1 MQEKNKNN
9 LFRVLFALFAVLLVV
24 FELIPTEFFG
34 DELTSRLVKI
44 TVTRF
49 CGGAIFLLLTLK
61 LKYKVFG
68 GRDKALVKGALLCF
82 PALLVVVNNL
92 PIIGLISGNATVERT
107 DLLWLFV
114 LECIAIGFYE
124 ELAFRGF
131 VFPLI
136 MEKTGTTRKG
146 IFLATVYSGAVFGL
160 MHLINLLEGAGI
172 GSVILQIGYSFLIGA
187 MCSVVLVKTR
197 NIWICVALHA
207 IYDFCGFLVPELGKG
222 IIWDTVTV
230 AITAVL
236 AVATL
241 VYMLCIFFK
250 TDLSAADDIYA
261 K

>member
-1 MQEKNKNN
+1 MQEKTKPI
-9 LFRVLFALFAVLLVV
+9 LFKVLFALLAVVLCA
-24 FELIPTEFFG
+24 FELMPSGVFA
-34 DELTSRLVKI
+34 DALTARLVKI

-49 CGGAIFLLLTLK
+49 CGGAIFLILTLK
-61 LKYKVFG
+61 LKYRVFG
-68 GRDKALVKGALLCF
+68 GREKRLWHGALICF

-92 PIIGLISGNATVERT
+92 PIIGLVSGNATVERV
-107 DLLWLFV
+107 DLIWLFV

-136 MEKTGTTRKG
+136 MEKTGTSRKG
-146 IFLATVYSGAVFGL
+146 IFLATIYSGAVFGL
-160 MHLINLLEGAGI
+160 MHLVNLLEGAGI
-172 GSVILQIGYSFLIGA
+172 GSVVLQIGYSFLIGA

-197 NIWICVALHA
+197 NVWICVVLHA
-207 IYDFCGFLVPELGKG
+207 IYDFCGFLIPELGQG
-222 IIWDTVTV
+222 IIWDTATV
-230 AITAVL
+230 VITTVL
-236 AVATL
+236 AVVTF

>member
-1 MQEKNKNN
+1 MQEKNKNKI
-9 LFRVLFALFAVLLVV
+9 FSVLFAVFAVLLFA
-24 FELIPTEFFG
+24 FEFIPTGIFG
-34 DELTSRLVKI
+34 DELTSKLVKI
-44 TVTRF
+44 TATRF
-49 CGGAIFLLLTLK
+49 CGGAIFLMLTFK
-61 LKYKVFG
+61 LGYRVFG
-68 GRDKALVKGALLCF
+68 GRDKALLKGAFLCF

-92 PIIGLISGNATVERT
+92 PIIGLVSGNATVERT

-136 MEKTGTTRKG
+136 MEKTGTSRKG

-160 MHLINLLEGAGI
+160 MHLINLLEGAGV
-172 GSVILQIGYSFLIGA
+172 GAVILQIGYSFLIGA

-207 IYDFCGFLVPELGKG
+207 IYDFCGFLVPELGQG
-222 IIWDTVTV
+222 IIWDRATVI
-230 AITAVL
+230 ITTVL
-236 AVATL
+236 AVATF

>member
-1 MQEKNKNN
+1 MQEKTKPI
-9 LFRVLFALFAVLLVV
+9 LFKVLFALLAVVLCA
-24 FELIPTEFFG
+24 FELMLSGVFA
-34 DELTSRLVKI
+34 DALTARLVKI

-49 CGGAIFLLLTLK
+49 CGGAIFLILTLK
-61 LKYKVFG
+61 LKYRVFG
-68 GRDKALVKGALLCF
+68 GREKRLWHGALICF
-82 PALLVVVNNL
+82 PAFLVVVNNL
-92 PIIGLISGNATVERT
+92 PIIGLVSGNATVERV
-107 DLLWLFV
+107 DLIWLFV

-146 IFLATVYSGAVFGL
+146 IFLATIYSGAVFGL
-160 MHLINLLEGAGI
+160 MHLVNLLEGAGI
-172 GSVILQIGYSFLIGA
+172 GSVVLQIGYSFLIGA

-197 NIWICVALHA
+197 NVWICVVLHA
-207 IYDFCGFLVPELGKG
+207 IYDFCGFLIPELGQG
-222 IIWDTVTV
+222 IIWDTATV
-230 AITAVL
+230 VITTVL
-236 AVATL
+236 AVVTF

>member
-1 MQEKNKNN
+1 MQEKTKNR
-9 LFRVLFALFAVLLVV
+9 LFSILFCVFAAALCV
-24 FELIPTEFFG
+24 FELMPSGLLG
-34 DELTSRLVKI
+34 DELTARLTKI

-61 LKYKVFG
+61 LGYKVFG
-68 GRDKALVKGALLCF
+68 GRDKKLWNGALLCF
-82 PALLVVVNNL
+82 PALLVVCNNL
-92 PIIGLISGNATVERT
+92 PIIGLVSGNATVERT
-107 DLLWLFV
+107 DLVWLFT

-146 IFLATVYSGAVFGL
+146 IFLATIYSGAVFGL

-172 GSVILQIGYSFLIGA
+172 GAVVLQIGYSFLIGA

-197 NIWICVALHA
+197 NIWICVVLHA
-207 IYDFCGFLVPELGKG
+207 IYDFCGFLVPELGQG
-222 IIWDTVTV
+222 IIWDRTTVV
-230 AITAVL
+230 ITAIL
-236 AVATL
+236 AVATF
-241 VYMLCIFFK
+241 VYMLCVFFK
-250 TDLSAADDIYA
+250 TDLSAADGIYM

>member
-1 MQEKNKNN
+1 MQEKTKNH
-9 LFRVLFALFAVLLVV
+9 LFKILFVLFAVLLCAFEFVSVRV
-24 FELIPTEFFG
+24 FD
-34 DELTSRLVKI
+34 DELTARLVKI

-49 CGGAIFLLLTLK
+49 CGGAIFLMLTLK

-68 GRDKALVKGALLCF
+68 GRSRKLVRGALLCF

-92 PIIGLISGNATVERT
+92 PIIGLVSGNATVERT
-107 DLLWLFV
+107 DLLWLFA
-114 LECIAIGFYE
+114 LECVAIGFYE

-136 MEKTGTTRKG
+136 MERTGTTRKG
-146 IFLATVYSGAVFGL
+146 IFLATIYSGAVFGL

-197 NIWICVALHA
+197 NIWICIALHA
-207 IYDFCGFLVPELGKG
+207 IYDFCGFLVPELGQG
-222 IIWDTVTV
+222 IIWDPITV
-230 AITAVL
+230 AVTTVL
-236 AVATL
+236 ALATF

-250 TDLSAADDIYA
+250 TDLSAAENIYA

>member
-1 MQEKNKNN
+1 MQEKNKNK
-9 LFRVLFALFAVLLVV
+9 LFGVLFALFAALLFV
-24 FELIPTEFFG
+24 FEFLPTEFFG

-49 CGGAIFLLLTLK
+49 CGGAIFLILTIRLG
-61 LKYKVFG
+61 YRVFG
-68 GRDKALVKGALLCF
+68 GRDKALLKGALLCF

-92 PIIGLISGNATVERT
+92 PIIGLVSGNATVERT
-107 DLLWLFV
+107 DLLWLFA

-136 MEKTGTTRKG
+136 MEKTGTSRKG

-222 IIWDTVTV
+222 IIWDTATV
-230 AITAVL
+230 IITAVL